1 MKNIILITVDGL
13 RYDHSKIVKNKMD
26 EILGEGI
33 DFENAYS
40 TGPSTSMSYIGLLC
54 SKFPTFPNEINS
66 ITKMSVD
73 RKRTLLYE
81 VLKNNG
87 FNTYVISN
95 CLFNRYYGYDKGV
108 DLLIDKKLN
117 ITRNILKKAISY
129 INSEKELPY
138 FDAQEITEIVK
149 NIFNDQINDNNKIFM
164 HINYMDTHTP
174 PNISN
179 NYIRK
184 NFSKEEIHN
193 NNLGIEEICAIREAL
208 DKAEQDGKVDKEA
221 NKKLNIYQNLY
232 YNEVLYVADHISNL
246 LKYFK
251 KTLNLKDTLFIM
263 HSDHGEYL
271 WPEGKLLG
279 HGLPIGNKEE
289 AINVFFENL
298 IHVPLS
304 IWGLDQNK
312 VEKVVS
318 LVDLA
323 PTILEIIG
331 LEKPPEWYGNSL
343 FDDDDEKPAIS
354 EDIRHG
360 CKCYSVRTN
369 EWIYK
374 YNEETKQEC
383 LLKNQYPYEKTDLSS
398 DNPKV
403 VIQMLNL
410 LEIHNNK
417 KNVCYKEYLKKDIND
432 ILIGVN

>member
-13 RYDHSKIVKNKMD
+13 RYDHSKIVKNKMN
-26 EILGEGI
+26 EILGEGL

-54 SKFPTFPNEINS
+54 SKFPTFPDEINS
-66 ITKMSVD
+66 ITKLCVD

-81 VLKNNG
+81 ILKNNG

-117 ITRNILKKAISY
+117 VSKTILKKALSY
-129 INSEKELPY
+129 INGKKDLPY
-138 FDAQEITEIVK
+138 FDAQEISEIVK
-149 NIFNDQINDNNKIFM
+149 KLIKEQYSNNKKIFM

-174 PNISN
+174 ANISN
-179 NYIRK
+179 NYIRN
-184 NFSKEEIHN
+184 NFSKKEIHN
-193 NNLGIEEICAIREAL
+193 NNLGIENICAIREAI

-221 NKKLNIYQNLY
+221 NNKLNIYQNLY
-232 YNEVLYVADHISNL
+232 YNEVLYVAEHISNL
-246 LKYFK
+246 LSYFK
-251 KTLNLKDTLFIM
+251 KTVNLKDTLFIM

-279 HGLPIGNKEE
+279 HGLPIKNKEE

-304 IWGLDQNK
+304 IWGLDQDK

-331 LEKPPEWYGNSL
+331 LEKPPEWYGSSL
-343 FDDDDEKPAIS
+343 FNDDEKPAIS

-360 CKCYSVRTN
+360 CNCYSVRTN

-398 DNPKV
+398 DNPEV
-403 VIQMLNL
+403 VIQMRNL
-410 LEIHNNK
+410 LEIHNDK
-417 KNVCYKEYLKKDIND
+417 KNICYKEYLKKDIND